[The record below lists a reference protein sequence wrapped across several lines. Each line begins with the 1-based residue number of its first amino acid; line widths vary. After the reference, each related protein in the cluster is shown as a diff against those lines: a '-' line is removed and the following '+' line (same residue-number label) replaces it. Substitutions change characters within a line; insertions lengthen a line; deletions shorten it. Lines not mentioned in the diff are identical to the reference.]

1 MSMNKIS
8 PLDLRKMKDSEGL
21 ILQGCGGD
29 LKEWLDGI
37 NKTLK
42 EENILLNDTKF
53 KEDDCYVFENENL
66 TCILFKFTNDV
77 NLDIGKLAMWR
88 LNTHQCFA
96 GTWLTDYV
104 DNKLGGF
111 VNESTKPNC
120 ALIVEDGN
128 IFNLLGIASRTLK
141 ENNMSEE
148 AKEMQNRVLGSDSYE
163 KALGIIGEYV
173 NITSIDDIDEEEYFE
188 NEEEI
193 TMI

>member
-1 MSMNKIS
+1 MSINKITPS
-8 PLDLRKMKDSEGL
+8 ELRKMKDSEGL

-42 EENILLNDTKF
+42 EEKILLNNTEF
-53 KEDDCYVFENENL
+53 KEDNCYVFENENL

-88 LNTHQCFA
+88 LNTHAYFA

-104 DNKLGGF
+104 DNRLGGF
-111 VNESTKPNC
+111 VNENPKPNC
-120 ALIVEDGN
+120 ALIGEDGN

-148 AKEMQNRVLGSDSYE
+148 AKEMQDRVLSSDSYE

-173 NITSIDDIDEEEYFE
+173 NITSVDEEEYFE
-188 NEEEI
+188 NEEEM